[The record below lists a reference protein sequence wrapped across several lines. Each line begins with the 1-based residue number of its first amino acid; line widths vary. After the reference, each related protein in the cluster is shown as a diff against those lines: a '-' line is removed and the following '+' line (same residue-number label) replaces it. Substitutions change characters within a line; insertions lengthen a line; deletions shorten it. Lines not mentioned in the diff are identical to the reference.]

1 MYCAS
6 ICRLRT
12 VLYAELCGCLE
23 AAKGGPASAERF
35 IDALTGLIAQT
46 KIPRTLQE
54 ANVPRADL
62 PMLAKDAMLQQR
74 LLVNNPREVTEA
86 DALRLYEEAWG

>member
-1 MYCAS
+1 MWMS
-6 ICRLRT
+6 TGGERRPGNRERL
-12 VLYAELCGCLE
+12 
-23 AAKGGPASAERF
+23 

-54 ANVPRADL
+54 AKVPRADL

-74 LLVNNPREVTEA
+74 LLVNNPCEISEA
-86 DALRLYEEAWG
+86 DALKLYEEAWG